1 MPEGITTIIYPVKDL
16 AKAKERFSGLLGAP
30 PEMDEPYYVSF
41 TAGGLHI
48 GLNPHG
54 HAQGMTMPVGYYR
67 VDDLKSSLQ
76 ELLDGGA
83 QPQQDV
89 KDVGGGKLVASVT
102 DADGNAIGLI
112 QEP

>member
-16 AKAKERFSGLLGAP
+16 AKAKERFS
-30 PEMDEPYYVSF
+30 
-41 TAGGLHI
+41 
-48 GLNPHG
+48 
-54 HAQGMTMPVGYYR
+54 
-67 VDDLKSSLQ
+67 

-89 KDVGGGKLVASVT
+89 KDAGGGKLVASVT
-102 DADGNAIGLI
+102 DAGGNAIGLI